1 MDRLVSC
8 DALRQLQLTG
18 SCMKEGQANRPQD
31 NNSSLCGVSTFS
43 RWRRVKHYESFVV
56 TPGHKW
62 WGEKTERLETPSRRY
77 GDTDD
82 PCKQKQNLQ

>member
-1 MDRLVSC
+1 MLSKSGRDNRSNACTIKTTMDRL
-8 DALRQLQLTG
+8 
-18 SCMKEGQANRPQD
+18 D
-31 NNSSLCGVSTFS
+31 NNSSLCGVSTYS